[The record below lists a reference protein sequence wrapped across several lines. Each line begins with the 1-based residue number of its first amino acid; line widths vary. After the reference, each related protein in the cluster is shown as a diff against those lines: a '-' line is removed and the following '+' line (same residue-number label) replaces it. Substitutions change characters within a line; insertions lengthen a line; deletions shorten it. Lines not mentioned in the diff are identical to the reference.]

1 MHSSY
6 RVIKSVN
13 VCESGTKAIDT
24 DFYIEPAPIV
34 GETIELED
42 TNPRSMEEYLKLKKK
57 GEEIVEN
64 AHKEGEAILANA
76 NEKVE
81 EILYEAKEDG
91 FNKGYEEGH
100 SIGYKEGY
108 DKAYDEGV
116 KKGEEIIQNA
126 NFILYQAKEEYDK
139 FLKSKEIGIRKIIV
153 NAVENMLKK
162 ELESKE
168 ALNGLLF
175 NILSEEKNAKMIII
189 RVAPNYLEEIE
200 TKIEEFKHSMGIR
213 GEVVVLQDNYL
224 EYGTLVVEK
233 DDGKTTFTIKGS
245 IEKLKEILMEA

>member
-1 MHSSY
+1 MQSSY

-13 VCESGTKAIDT
+13 VCESGTKVIDT
-24 DFYIEPAPIV
+24 EFYIEPAPIV
-34 GETIELED
+34 EETLDLED
-42 TNPRSMEEYLKLKKK
+42 SSPLNMEEYLKLKKK
-57 GEEIVEN
+57 GEEIVKN
-64 AHKEGEAILANA
+64 AHIEAEDILANA
-76 NEKVE
+76 KEKVE
-81 EILYEAKEDG
+81 EIIYEAKENG

-100 SIGYKEGY
+100 GIGYKEGY

-139 FLKSKEIGIRKIIV
+139 FLKSKEMGIRKIII

-162 ELESKE
+162 ELENKD
-168 ALNGLLF
+168 ALNELLF
-175 NILSEEKNAKMIII
+175 DILSEEKNAKMIII
-189 RVAPNYLEEIE
+189 RVSTNYLEEIE
-200 TKIEEFKHSMGIR
+200 AKIEEFKHSIGIR
-213 GEVVVLQDNYL
+213 GEIVVLQDNYL
-224 EYGTLVVEK
+224 EDGTLVVDK